1 MFLLD
6 TVVLS
11 ELRKPHRQRNR
22 NLVRWIGEVPSP
34 DLFLSVLTIGEIERG
49 IERQRTID
57 AVFSQRLSSWLDII
71 LRAYEGRILV
81 VDAAVARRW
90 GRLSQQIGNKG
101 LDLAIA
107 ATALEHG
114 LTVVTRNVL
123 DFAPSGV
130 PVLNPFEPP
139 PRRNPKAD

>member
-11 ELRKPHRQRNR
+11 ELRKPSRQRNH
-22 NLVRWIGEVPSP
+22 NLVRWIGEVPSS
-34 DLFLSVLTIGEIERG
+34 DLFISVVTIGEIERG
-49 IERQRTID
+49 IERQRETD
-57 AVFSQRLSSWLDII
+57 LAFSQRLASWLETV
-71 LRAYEGRILV
+71 LRTYEDRILV
-81 VDAAVARRW
+81 IDVAIARQW
-90 GRLSQQIGNKG
+90 GRLSQRIGNKG

-114 LTVVTRNVL
+114 LVVATRNVS
-123 DFAPSGV
+123 DFEPAGV

-139 PRRNPKAD
+139 AGGKP